1 MNYGLVN
8 NGADANRMNML
19 NGSGDISS
27 DDDYLH
33 RSIYGNGDESI
44 FTIPEIDD
52 QSNTYYD
59 SSLIPNQYIINKYQI
74 KPDSSTDNRPD
85 DKYGNM
91 NYGLVNNGA
100 DANRMN
106 MLNGSGDISSDDDYL
121 HRSIYGNGDESIFT
135 IPEIDDQSNTYYDSS
150 LIPNQY
156 IINKY
161 QIKPDSST
169 DNRLNKIISNTFN
182 VRSERIEALLEKIID
197 KMGDDI
203 TTTTSDD
210 YNTPNK
216 HVQDLF
222 KGNAI
227 PEQVTR
233 LSQ

>member
-1 MNYGLVN
+1 MRNYGTIN
-8 NGADANRMNML
+8 NAVDANRMNAL

-27 DDDYLH
+27 DH
-33 RSIYGNGDESI
+33 
-44 FTIPEIDD
+44 
-52 QSNTYYD
+52 
-59 SSLIPNQYIINKYQI
+59 
-74 KPDSSTDNRPD
+74 
-85 DKYGNM
+85 
-91 NYGLVNNGA
+91 
-100 DANRMN
+100 
-106 MLNGSGDISSDDDYL
+106 DYL